1 MALFSFKKGRSK
13 KRKVKIRFDAI
24 LALLAISLCFTFF
37 QSSGGSPQRAREH
50 KPALAYKLEASNQ
63 TKASP
68 EANSSAIT
76 TDIPAAKDSKKLC
89 FLMLNARRYFVP
101 ADIQRSRY
109 AKPSKPKKER
119 QAVAEVI
126 ASASPDI
133 VGLIE
138 MGGEASMQELRK
150 RLSALG
156 EDYPYF
162 AVLEPSHSDLSI
174 GLLSKHPII
183 NDHSKA
189 QYKLLEKQRKHM
201 LRGIFDVLV
210 EVKDGRQFRFV
221 GVHLKSRVSKDTA
234 AATSLRSREAR
245 TLAMYLQKTMRQ
257 QAKLP
262 LLVFGDWNDNPNDAS
277 LKILTQ
283 GISAATALTRLDPV
297 DSHGLA
303 WTIYYAAGRSY
314 HTFDQIYINDVLK
327 ERRRWAKKSGVVDIP
342 ASKKASDHRAVWC
355 ELR

>member
-1 MALFSFKKGRSK
+1 MAFFSFKKK
-13 KRKVKIRFDAI
+13 KNRKVKIRFDAI
-24 LALLAISLCFTFF
+24 LAFLALSLCYSFF
-37 QSSGGSPQRAREH
+37 QSSGGFEQRVQEL
-50 KPALAYKLEASNQ
+50 KPALAYMLEEA
-63 TKASP
+63 KAQDGDLMQ
-68 EANSSAIT
+68 ESSSTVT
-76 TDIPAAKDSKKLC
+76 TMLPAAKDSKKLR

-101 ADIQRSRY
+101 ADTQRSRY
-109 AKPSKPKKER
+109 AKPPKPEHAR

-126 ASASPDI
+126 ASASPDM

-138 MGGEASMQELRK
+138 MGGAASMQELRK
-150 RLSALG
+150 RLSLLG
-156 EDYPYF
+156 EDYPYS

-183 NDHSKA
+183 KDNSQA
-189 QYKLLEKQRKHM
+189 QYKLFGNQRRRM

-210 EVKDGRQFRFV
+210 EVEDGRQFRFV
-221 GVHLKSRVSKDTA
+221 GVHLKSRLSRDA
-234 AATSLRSREAR
+234 AAAASLRSREAR

-277 LKILTQ
+277 VKILTQ
-283 GISAATALTRLDPV
+283 GISADSALTRLDPL

-303 WTIYYAAGRSY
+303 WTIYYARGRSY

-327 ERRRWAKKSGVVDIP
+327 ERRRKARKSGIVDIP
-342 ASKKASDHRAVWC
+342 ATKTASDHRAVWC